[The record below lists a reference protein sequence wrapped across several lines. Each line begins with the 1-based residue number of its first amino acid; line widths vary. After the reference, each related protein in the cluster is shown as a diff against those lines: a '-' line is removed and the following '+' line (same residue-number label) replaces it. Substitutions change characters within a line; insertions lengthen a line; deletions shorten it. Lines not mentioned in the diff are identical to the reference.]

1 MVNINHQ
8 IFLKFDVVCYK
19 LLFNEEKVQK
29 VYLLSLGIY
38 FPIFLYYG
46 ALLSKE
52 INELSSLKNGHD
64 HRAHLKLVLARISL
78 HTFSLYSSFAVP
90 LFSSSSS
97 K

>member
-8 IFLKFDVVCYK
+8 IFLKFDVVSYK

-52 INELSSLKNGHD
+52 INK
-64 HRAHLKLVLARISL
+64 V
-78 HTFSLYSSFAVP
+78 
-90 LFSSSSS
+90 
-97 K
+97 